1 MISLEG
7 QNCLEKTLENP
18 YTPIPVNQSTIERAL
33 MLLGSLLLVLFALSF
48 ALPALANY
56 KNEIKLLVVLGVIL
70 YAAYSFWTQS
80 KDAKDLH
87 AKAKEAAMWRSESAE
102 KGQKI
107 EALEGSIQNLE
118 TRLREVELEA
128 QKNQELLEQSTKA
141 LEDCLKAKA

>member
-1 MISLEG
+1 
-7 QNCLEKTLENP
+7 
-18 YTPIPVNQSTIERAL
+18 
-33 MLLGSLLLVLFALSF
+33 MLVGSLLLVLFALSF

-87 AKAKEAAMWRSESAE
+87 TKAKEAAMWRNESAE

-107 EALEGSIQNLE
+107 EALEGSIKALE
-118 TRLREVELEA
+118 ARLAEVELEA
-128 QKNQELLEQSTKA
+128 QKTQQLLEQSTKA
-141 LEDCLKAKA
+141 LEDCQKAKA

>member
-1 MISLEG
+1 M
-7 QNCLEKTLENP
+7 
-18 YTPIPVNQSTIERAL
+18 NQSIVERAL
-33 MLLGSLLLVLFALSF
+33 MLVGSLLLVLFALSF

-87 AKAKEAAMWRSESAE
+87 TKAKEAAMWRNESAE

-107 EALEGSIQNLE
+107 EALEGSIQALE
-118 TRLREVELEA
+118 ARLAEAELEA
-128 QKNQELLEQSTKA
+128 KQNQQLMEQSTKA
-141 LEDCLKAKA
+141 LEDCQKAKA

>member
-1 MISLEG
+1 M
-7 QNCLEKTLENP
+7 
-18 YTPIPVNQSTIERAL
+18 NQSTVERAL
-33 MLLGSLLLVLFALSF
+33 MLVGSLLLVLFALSF

-107 EALEGSIQNLE
+107 EALEGSIKALE
-118 TRLREVELEA
+118 SRLAEAELEA
-128 QKNQELLEQSTKA
+128 KQNQQLMEQSTKA
-141 LEDCLKAKA
+141 LEDCQKAKA